1 MERSGYSR
9 ILPCLAVAI
18 FMALGGAGT
27 VTAVETPEVEPVELT
42 VAASGAK
49 VSFSMFGTDLRLFTA
64 IRIVSDTDDDT
75 DGIRVAMGR
84 ARGERRN
91 ASIRTTGATPGS
103 YSVELVDMEG
113 EVVTLDLAVIVEGFE
128 APSVPDV
135 NRPHINIPIDG
146 GRESFSMQGPDVGS
160 FTAIRV
166 VSDGDGDTDGIVIRM
181 GRARGQRRN
190 ASIRTNDAEPGE
202 YSVELVHGQGGPTQL
217 GMTLLVF
224 ELAAPR
230 VRPERIELALDGQ
243 QVDFELRGPGLSL
256 FEEIH
261 LLDDE
266 GGDNTEGMAV
276 GMSPRAAADRR
287 GAWAR
292 ADDGASPG
300 LYRVELLDGD
310 GEVYEL
316 DLEIAVE
323 GEPPQDEGD
332 SDVVAEDDDRSFG
345 GGGGGSF
352 DDDVDQMVVAK
363 AFNVEING
371 EFIPV
376 VSYSGGD
383 ITGEKAEASSGSS
396 QHNESTMG
404 HNYITNLT
412 LESFFTAD
420 SHMIQDLVMGWIQ
433 ESGGPVDVAITELA
447 KDKSVVK
454 TYVYSDCIPVSY
466 QPPRVAA
473 NASELLKHQLTLKP
487 ARLEVSSAEPNPEEY
502 FAPEARDLLY
512 SFLEALVP
520 SAEAAQTESD
530 QMIFSK
536 YFELEVVGIY
546 QSVPGAVSVFP
557 GTVYWSS
564 EEATRGDKPDWR
576 EYTWSFDRF
585 EDWTIEVQQGPGMIN
600 LQKYADD
607 ALKEGAQSRTFSVR
621 FLARD
626 KSTVLGSM
634 HALGTPVEVME
645 AGDPDSQVK
654 RIQYTIEVENLTFG
668 DD

>member
-42 VAASGAK
+42 IAASGAK
-49 VSFSMFGTDLRLFTA
+49 TSFSMFGTDLRLFTT
-64 IRIVSDTDDDT
+64 IRIVSDTGDDT
-75 DGIRVAMGR
+75 DGITVAMGR

-91 ASIRTTGATPGS
+91 ASIRTTGATPGT

-113 EVVTLDLAVIVEGFE
+113 EVVTLDLEVIVEDFE
-128 APSVPDV
+128 APSVPNV

-166 VSDGDGDTDGIVIRM
+166 VADGDGDTDGIVIRM

-224 ELAAPR
+224 ELAAPD
-230 VRPERIELALDGQ
+230 VRPHRIELELDGQ

-266 GGDNTEGMAV
+266 GGDNTEGIAV

-316 DLEIAVE
+316 NLEIAVE
-323 GEPPQDEGD
+323 GEPPQDERD
-332 SDVVAEDDDRSFG
+332 SDDVAVDDRDHSSG
-345 GGGGGSF
+345 GGGTQSGV
-352 DDDVDQMVVAK
+352 DVDQMIAEK

-371 EFIPV
+371 VFIPV

-383 ITGEKAEASSGSS
+383 LQAEKAEATSGSS

-433 ESGGPVDVAITELA
+433 ESGGPIDVAITELA
-447 KDKSVVK
+447 KDKSVAK

-466 QPPRVAA
+466 VPPRVAA
-473 NASELLKHQLTLKP
+473 NAGEILKHELTLKP
-487 ARLEVSSAEPNPEEY
+487 ARLEVSSAEPNSEEY
-502 FAPEARDLLY
+502 FRPRQKTNCTHSSKRLCPVRRLHKRN
-512 SFLEALVP
+512 
-520 SAEAAQTESD
+520 QT
-530 QMIFSK
+530 
-536 YFELEVVGIY
+536 
-546 QSVPGAVSVFP
+546 
-557 GTVYWSS
+557 
-564 EEATRGDKPDWR
+564 R
-576 EYTWSFDRF
+576 
-585 EDWTIEVQQGPGMIN
+585 
-600 LQKYADD
+600 
-607 ALKEGAQSRTFSVR
+607 
-621 FLARD
+621 
-626 KSTVLGSM
+626 
-634 HALGTPVEVME
+634 
-645 AGDPDSQVK
+645 
-654 RIQYTIEVENLTFG
+654 
-668 DD
+668 

>member
-9 ILPCLAVAI
+9 ILPCFAVAI

-49 VSFSMFGTDLRLFTA
+49 VSFSMFGADLRLFTA

-113 EVVTLDLAVIVEGFE
+113 EIVTLDLGVIVEGFE
-128 APSVPDV
+128 APSVPEV

-146 GRESFSMQGPDVGS
+146 GRESFSMQGADVGS

-166 VSDGDGDTDGIVIRM
+166 ASDGDGDTDGIVVRM

-202 YSVELVHGQGGPTQL
+202 YSVELV
-217 GMTLLVF
+217 
-224 ELAAPR
+224 
-230 VRPERIELALDGQ
+230 
-243 QVDFELRGPGLSL
+243 
-256 FEEIH
+256 
-261 LLDDE
+261 
-266 GGDNTEGMAV
+266 
-276 GMSPRAAADRR
+276 
-287 GAWAR
+287 
-292 ADDGASPG
+292 
-300 LYRVELLDGD
+300 DGD

-316 DLEIAVE
+316 DLEIEVE

-332 SDVVAEDDDRSFG
+332 SDDVAV
-345 GGGGGSF
+345 
-352 DDDVDQMVVAK
+352 DDDVDQKVVAK
-363 AFNVEING
+363 AFTVEING

-433 ESGGPVDVAITELA
+433 ESGGPVDVTITELA
-447 KDKSVVK
+447 KDKSVLK
-454 TYVYSDCIPVSY
+454 TYLYADCIPVSY
-466 QPPRVAA
+466 VPPRVAA
-473 NASELLKHQLTLKP
+473 NADELLKHELTLKP
-487 ARLEVSSAEPNPEEY
+487 VRLEVSSAEPNHEEY
-502 FAPEARDLLY
+502 FAPDSRALLY

-536 YFELEVVGIY
+536 YFEVEVVGIY
-546 QSVPGAVSVFP
+546 QRVPGAVSVNP
-557 GTVYWSS
+557 GTVHWSI
-564 EEATRGDKPDWR
+564 EEATMGDRPDWR
-576 EYTWSFDRF
+576 EYTSSFDRF
-585 EDWTIEVQQGPGMIN
+585 DEWTIEVMQGPDMVN
-600 LQKYADD
+600 LQRYADD
-607 ALKEGAQSRTFSVR
+607 ALRGAAHSRTFSVR

-634 HALGTPVEVME
+634 HALGTPIEAM
-645 AGDPDSQVK
+645 AGDDTDSQVK

-668 DD
+668 DN